1 MQRGEIIIF
10 HWKNCHTRSWSR
22 HHLVHYRIFF
32 DNLLAVKWWNKTTVL
47 RLNHQLPCV
56 RCLRNGFSRYQLI
69 MIKFIKWQ
77 ISVESW
83 HQRFFMQK
91 SLHCNIQNR
100 QSILCNLTGKLEHLR
115 LLTSQTYLGLANLS
129 LPRQCTDALL
139 PLKLIIVISFMQPSV
154 SLQCAAQ
161 KINRDIKKPD
171 KCFYLFLEYKASEN
185 PRAPTSTCV
194 MQLCKIER
202 NLLAL
207 AAKSLFFSLF
217 YYHMQFI
224 LYFASY

>member
-1 MQRGEIIIF
+1 MKLPFRFNLLRWFFSLASSAKFPITAFTLFALMQRGEIIIF

-115 LLTSQTYLGLANLS
+115 LLTSQTYL
-129 LPRQCTDALL
+129 R
-139 PLKLIIVISFMQPSV
+139 I
-154 SLQCAAQ
+154 
-161 KINRDIKKPD
+161 R
-171 KCFYLFLEYKASEN
+171 Y
-185 PRAPTSTCV
+185 
-194 MQLCKIER
+194 
-202 NLLAL
+202 
-207 AAKSLFFSLF
+207 
-217 YYHMQFI
+217 
-224 LYFASY
+224 